1 MSKSKFD
8 KLNNVGKSAALSE
21 QNTKAV
27 SSEYKSKL
35 LGRVPVGAQ
44 EKHAEL
50 KAQGKTSLTFSAY
63 IIEALI
69 EKLERDLNK

>member
-1 MSKSKFD
+1 MSKFD
-8 KLNNVGKSAALSE
+8 KLNNVGKSAALAE
-21 QNTKAV
+21 QNTKAGAN
-27 SSEYKSKL
+27 EYKSKL
-35 LGRVPVGAQ
+35 LGRVPLAAEQ
-44 EKHAEL
+44 KHSEL